1 MKRKVLL
8 KQAMIVVGILA
19 AFIILLSP
27 VVQKEA
33 CSFLS
38 DMKSSETK
46 RTPEKDIPV
55 ITVHSDAVTSAQ
67 ACEMEDADPAVIRE
81 IILEEGHQPKQPTLS
96 KTVLTSFVKTLLR
109 TVISPQ
115 AP

>member
-1 MKRKVLL
+1 
-8 KQAMIVVGILA
+8 MIVVGLIA
-19 AFIILLSP
+19 AVIILLSP

-38 DMKSSETK
+38 DIKKNESK
-46 RTPEKDIPV
+46 KAPEKDIPV
-55 ITVHSDAVTSAQ
+55 IAVHSDAVTSAQ
-67 ACEMEDADPAVIRE
+67 ACEMEDANPAVIRE
-81 IILEEGHQPKQPTLS
+81 IILEQGHQPKQPTLG
-96 KTVLTSFVKTLLR
+96 KTILASFFKTLFR